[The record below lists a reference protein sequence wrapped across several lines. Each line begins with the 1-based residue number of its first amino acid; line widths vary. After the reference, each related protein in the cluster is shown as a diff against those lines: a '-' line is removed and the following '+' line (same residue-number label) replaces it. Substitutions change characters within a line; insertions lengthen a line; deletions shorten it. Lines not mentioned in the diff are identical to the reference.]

1 MTKILIVDD
10 HPLYREGVSATL
22 TRRVPNA
29 EVLDAAT
36 VSEGL
41 GVLRANPDLD
51 LVLIDIHLPELDGFA
66 ALDLYG
72 REYPAVA
79 RVLVSGQDLDAHE
92 LQKVMRAG
100 ASGFIPKTL
109 TVHQMVEAIATI
121 LDGGIFVPAP
131 SDGTSPMSTRH
142 ARDAAAAAGDGSA
155 RANLERVTREIS
167 LRQLEVLTL
176 LGQGRSNK
184 DIARRLDIAE
194 RTVKAHATRVFEL
207 LDVANRTQAVLAA
220 QKLGLLAAA

>member
-22 TRRVPNA
+22 TRRIPNA
-29 EVLDAAT
+29 EVLGAAT

-41 GVLRANPDLD
+41 LVMRANPGLD
-51 LVLIDIHLPELDGFA
+51 LVLIDVHLPDLDGFA

-72 REYPAVA
+72 REHPAVA
-79 RVLVSGQDLDAHE
+79 RVLVSGQSLDAFE
-92 LQKVMRAG
+92 LQRVMQAG

-109 TVHQMVEAIATI
+109 FM
-121 LDGGIFVPAP
+121 PAP
-131 SDGTSPMSTRH
+131 SGYAAPMSATKIL
-142 ARDAAAAAGDGSA
+142 DTTSVVDNGSTT
-155 RANLERVTREIS
+155 RANLERVTLEMS

-220 QKLGLLAAA
+220 QKLGLLASA